1 MRSTLFLLVI
11 LFFTSAAVQADIQLS
26 FGVYARD
33 KPTAMAK
40 QFQPLMKDLEQ
51 ALSIALG
58 DQVRIRMQ
66 VASSYDK
73 GIEAIASGLVDFAQL
88 GPASYVEA
96 KARNEAIK
104 LLAMESKGGTK
115 TFNGVICVASDSAI
129 RSVDEL
135 KGKRFAF
142 GNELSTIG
150 RYLSQRYLLEHGIRA
165 SDLSDYEYV
174 GRHDAVGQAVA
185 AGKFDAGALKEGTF
199 KRQVAKGVPLR
210 AIARFPNVTKP
221 WVVRAGI
228 EPRVYSAL
236 RKTLL
241 EYRKTAGLEALGK
254 DGFLEASDQDYAS
267 IRIAVQRSVEFY
279 E

>member
-1 MRSTLFLLVI
+1 MRNTLYSLVFLLFI
-11 LFFTSAAVQADIQLS
+11 SATAQADIHLN
-26 FGVYARD
+26 FGVYAAD

-40 QFQPLMKDLEQ
+40 QFQPLMKDLEH

-58 DQVRIRMQ
+58 ERVYIRMQ
-66 VASSYDK
+66 VASNYDK
-73 GIEAIASGLVDFAQL
+73 GIEAIATGMVDFAQL

-96 KARNEAIK
+96 KARNEAIQ

-115 TFNGVICVASDSAI
+115 TFNGVICVASNSSI
-129 RSVDEL
+129 RSVEEL
-135 KGKRFAF
+135 RGKRFAF

-165 SDLSDYEYV
+165 SDLSSYAYV

-199 KRQVAKGVPLR
+199 KRQVAKGVSLR

-221 WVVRAGI
+221 WVARAGI
-228 EPRVYSAL
+228 EPRIYSAL

-241 EYRKTAGLEALGK
+241 EYHEPAGLKALGK

-267 IRIAVQRSVEFY
+267 IRTAVQGSADFFK
-279 E
+279 